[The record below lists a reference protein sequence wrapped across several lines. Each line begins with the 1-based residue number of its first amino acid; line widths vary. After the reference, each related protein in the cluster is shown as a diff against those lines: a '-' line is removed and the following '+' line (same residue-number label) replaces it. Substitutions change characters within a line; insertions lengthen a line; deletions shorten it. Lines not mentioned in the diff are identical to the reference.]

1 MLAAVVVP
9 SLAGPHVV
17 LLRAQSD
24 IAALQAAGLTPRQA
38 QVAVRLAAGET
49 SQEIA
54 QHLGISPATA
64 RKHLESVFTRLGVR
78 HRAAAIARVASLQG
92 RVVDDGVEETA
103 PPDTGPGRHP
113 VRG

>member
-1 MLAAVVVP
+1 VVVP

-24 IAALQAAGLTPRQA
+24 IAALQTAGLTPRQA
-38 QVAVRLAAGET
+38 QVAIRLAAGES

-78 HRAAAIARVASLQG
+78 HRAAAIARVASLRG
-92 RVVDDGVEETA
+92 RVVERTVGPDA
-103 PPDTGPGRHP
+103 PADEDNRP
-113 VRG
+113 